1 MKAIWN
7 GQIIAESDNTVIVDG
22 KHYFPFDSINE
33 EYYTK
38 AKMTSVCGWKGM
50 ANYYS
55 VTVDGKT
62 NLDCAWYYEKPNDAA
77 IKIKGMVAFWN
88 GIEIK

>member
-1 MKAIWN
+1 MQAIWN
-7 GQIIAESDNTVIVDG
+7 GKVIAESNDTVIVDG
-22 KHYFPFDSINE
+22 NHYFPPDSIKE

-55 VTVDGKT
+55 VTVDEKT
-62 NLDCAWYYEKPNDAA
+62 NKNCAWYYEKPNDVAT
-77 IKIKGMVAFWN
+77 KIRGMVSFWN
-88 GIEIK
+88 GIEVK